1 MRTASITIRQ
11 VGKHS
16 VASSSSA
23 SASSGLCS
31 LSANGILRRRWY
43 SVYKKPTVPSRFPTP
58 TLLPP
63 LSDFDS
69 FAAAVGN
76 TSLIRLRGPSEATG
90 CEILGKCEWENP
102 GGSIKDR
109 AAVWMIKEAEEQG
122 ILVPGG
128 QCSIFSFTYHDQF
141 LTSSLTHAYCMFFL
155 LHIQSQD

>member
-1 MRTASITIRQ
+1 MTPVAAAATRLPAAVS
-11 VGKHS
+11 S
-16 VASSSSA
+16 VAVQA
-23 SASSGLCS
+23 
-31 LSANGILRRRWY
+31 RRSY
-43 SVYKKPTVPSRFPTP
+43 SVYKKPTVPSGFPTA

-63 LSDFDS
+63 LGDFDS

-109 AAVWMIKEAEEQG
+109 AAVFMIKEAEEQG

-128 QCSIFSFTYHDQF
+128 RSQLIALCLHFASCCDLRLFS
-141 LTSSLTHAYCMFFL
+141 
-155 LHIQSQD
+155 